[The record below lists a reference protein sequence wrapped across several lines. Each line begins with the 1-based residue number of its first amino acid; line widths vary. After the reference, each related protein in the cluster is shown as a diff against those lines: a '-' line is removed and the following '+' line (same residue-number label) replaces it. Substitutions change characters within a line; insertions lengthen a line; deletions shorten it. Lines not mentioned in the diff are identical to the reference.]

1 MNKYKIAMQS
11 GKDHIVE
18 LKESIIELHRAINR
32 DPSIFTEDSIIRCK
46 YIESVREL

>member
-1 MNKYKIAMQS
+1 MNKYKISMQS

-18 LKESIIELHRAINR
+18 LSMTLLELNTHMNSV
-32 DPSIFTEDSIIRCK
+32 PSIFTEDSIIRCK